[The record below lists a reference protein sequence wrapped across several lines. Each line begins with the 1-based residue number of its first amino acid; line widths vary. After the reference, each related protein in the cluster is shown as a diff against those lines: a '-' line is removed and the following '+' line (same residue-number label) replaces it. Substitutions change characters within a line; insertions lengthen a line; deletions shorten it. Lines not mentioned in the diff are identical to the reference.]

1 MANTTVY
8 PYGTNGSLPSSIG
21 IINDLITGGADK
33 ALSAQQ
39 GVNLK
44 ELIGETSITGAGTTV
59 VATTMYCTLLAGHTY
74 RLHIKY
80 PTVDYTGISYNT
92 SGYRR
97 FSASVVKKDTTTEQ
111 IVYLGFDATT
121 ALAPYYD
128 FSVPDD
134 AECVGINIQMR
145 AASGFLEYFKLED
158 ITLSSILEEGVDE
171 LNTKVLAFEN
181 ALTVVET
188 SYTQSMMYGTDM
200 YISNGVWKK
209 SSNGTNAAA
218 YLPVTKGWKV
228 RMTAKNSQPAYCYFV
243 DSIGSVNDP
252 CSAERHLAA
261 AGTTIEITVEEDCLL
276 WVAAYLTP
284 DYFPANLT
292 IVKYVLGDGEDEA
305 VIERYAVNLCNAD
318 MMKNGTLDNNGDI
331 TTGSGLVTDFMPTKV
346 GTERHRYQK
355 TQFVLA
361 CSSVFLSSTFAF
373 GAVKVCLY
381 DSTKTYIGAISDVST
396 YIDKE
401 SDANADLFSTAHY
414 MRVQFA
420 AGTSDHY
427 VALSNKPV
435 LPQYTPYNKEN
446 FIASKNVIYDKYHN
460 SDGAIS
466 NMLETS
472 LDYINNCLALGLGYG
487 DSATAHDLLV
497 EPVTP
502 DPWSPNAYEGEK
514 KQINCSTFVQLCLEG
529 VRYKNSRYVSG
540 SSGLNYGNGYVF
552 DENTETNY
560 HNPREEQQTQY
571 ENPRFIPCSTHN
583 KLYANMLLKYAY
595 MRGFAYLIE
604 GGFKNVEVGD
614 VIFQCSSDTNTFKGS
629 PHVLFVSAVSL
640 NQDGTK
646 TISIMQDG
654 GSGEATETNNL
665 TSKSSSWVYAAR
677 FPLPNVTSK
686 ATNIVSSLEKHNFTQ
701 LSSGST
707 FVIGTLSLT
716 ENIKPKGVYTAVIK
730 CSAVGDFE
738 IMVGSTNEGYFNALG
753 TNGETL
759 FRRGDGVTVKHFHL
773 PINSNIN
780 TDTLAIVIK
789 AYSNLS
795 SNVEVVDAK
804 VYDGYVTE

>member
-1 MANTTVY
+1 MANKTVY

-21 IINDLITGGADK
+21 LVNDLITGGANK
-33 ALSAQQ
+33 ALTAQQ
-39 GVNLK
+39 GVALK
-44 ELIGETSITGAGTTV
+44 ELIGETSITGAGTTI

-92 SGYRR
+92 SGYTR
-97 FSASVVKKDTTTEQ
+97 FSVSVVKKDTTTEQ

-134 AECVGINIQMR
+134 TECVGINIQMR
-145 AASGFLEYFKLED
+145 AASGFVEHFKLED
-158 ITLSSILEEGVDE
+158 ITIVSDLEEDMNEFG
-171 LNTKVLAFEN
+171 NKVLAFEN
-181 ALTVVET
+181 AFTVVET
-188 SYTQSMMYGTDM
+188 PYTQSMMYGTDM
-200 YISNGVWKK
+200 YISNAGVWKK
-209 SSNGTNAAA
+209 SINGTRAAA
-218 YLPVTKGWKV
+218 YLPVTKGWRV
-228 RMTAKNSQPAYCYFV
+228 RMTAQNSQPAYCYFV

-252 CSAERHLAA
+252 CTAEKHLAS
-261 AGTTIEITVEEDCLL
+261 AGTTIEIPVEEDGLL
-276 WVAAYLTP
+276 WVAAYLAP
-284 DYFPANLT
+284 DYFPTNLT
-292 IVKYVLGDGEDEA
+292 IIKYVLGDGEDDV

-318 MMKNGTLDNNGDI
+318 IMKNGTLDSNGEFAS
-331 TTGSGLVTDFMPTKV
+331 GSGLVSDFMPTKV
-346 GTERHRYQK
+346 GNEQHRYQK

-361 CSSVFLSSTFAF
+361 CSSVFPSSTFAF

-381 DSTKTYIGAISDVST
+381 DATKTYIGAISDVST

-401 SDANADLFSTAHY
+401 SDGNADLFSAAYY

-487 DSATAHDLLV
+487 DSATAYDLLV
-497 EPVTP
+497 EPVTT

-514 KQINCSTFVQLCLEG
+514 KQINCSTFVQLCLGG

-540 SSGLNYGNGYVF
+540 SSGFNYGNGYVF

-560 HNPREEQQTQY
+560 HNPREE
-571 ENPRFIPCSTHN
+571 PRFIPCSTHN

-604 GGFKNVEVGD
+604 EGFKNVEVGD
-614 VIFQCSSDTNTFKGS
+614 VIFQSSSDTNTFKGS
-629 PHVLFVSAVSL
+629 LHVLFVSAVSL

-646 TISIMQDG
+646 TISVMQDG
-654 GSGEATETNNL
+654 GSGEAFETNNL

-677 FPLPNVTSK
+677 FPLPDVTSK

-707 FVIGTLSLT
+707 FVIGNLSLT
-716 ENIKPKGVYTAVIK
+716 KNIKPKGVYTAVIR
-730 CSAVGDFE
+730 CSDVGDFE
-738 IMVGSTNEGYFNALG
+738 IMVGTMSGNNFNPLG
-753 TNGETL
+753 TNGENL

-773 PINSNIN
+773 PVNSSIN
-780 TDTLAIVIK
+780 TNTLAVAIK